1 MAAPRTASLTS
12 PWNMSRGAVVAQT
25 SRSGRSLPTV
35 LPRETRPLHRHG
47 QHKAIAQSAG
57 RIYHRTVNRVLT
69 VCLTG
74 RAHPRTVHKRL
85 SERSSAQEAMENKP
99 VDQRQITE
107 AELRSLEAL
116 LQVLM
121 QDAPL
126 IAGLSILEIQEIER
140 ARETVGSL
148 IGKSA
153 TVRAPDE

>member
-1 MAAPRTASLTS
+1 
-12 PWNMSRGAVVAQT
+12 
-25 SRSGRSLPTV
+25 
-35 LPRETRPLHRHG
+35 
-47 QHKAIAQSAG
+47 
-57 RIYHRTVNRVLT
+57 
-69 VCLTG
+69 
-74 RAHPRTVHKRL
+74 
-85 SERSSAQEAMENKP
+85 MENKP

-148 IGKSA
+148 IGKSV